1 VCSRIGRT
9 RSSLHGGDWNS
20 VVIIGEV
27 DHGLPTCQEE
37 MEGMNVYWTLIE
49 AWSLMKPVLD

>member
-1 VCSRIGRT
+1 MCPRIGRI

-27 DHGLPTCQEE
+27 DHSLPTSQEY
-37 MEGMNVYWTLIE
+37 MEGVNVNGTLIE
-49 AWSLMKPVLD
+49 ARPLVKPVLN